1 MRGLFGQKLDE
12 SLPAVNSKKKCFFVF
27 KKSVFVVVVGNAFKR
42 PVTDD
47 AAHSHHKVAPII
59 SPHFY
64 NS

>member
-12 SLPAVNSKKKCFFVF
+12 SLPAVNSKKVFFRSQ
-27 KKSVFVVVVGNAFKR
+27 KSVVVVGNAFKR

-47 AAHSHHKVAPII
+47 AAQSHHKVAPII